1 MLVLS
6 RKIGES
12 LVIDDQIVIRVL
24 GTQTGRIRI
33 GVEAPPDV
41 NIRRAE
47 LPPRSEQPIEEPL
60 VVDRCR

>member
-33 GVEAPPDV
+33 GVEAPLDV

-47 LPPRSEQPIEEPL
+47 LPPRSGQPIEESL